1 MVMRYFILLSYDGTN
16 FHGWQAQKN
25 AISIQKILCDA
36 LGMMLREDVSLTGCG
51 RTDAGV
57 HAREYYAHMDLEKE
71 LSKAQAVKLVFKLN
85 SYLGKDIAIRKI
97 FPVKQDAHARFSAFL
112 RTYKYYIALQ
122 KDPFLVNHS
131 WYHYGPFD
139 IEMMNRGAEIL
150 MSHSDFTSFSKVD
163 SDTKTKI
170 CKLSEAYWEVTGN
183 QLVFT
188 ISANRFLRNMVRAI
202 VGTLLDLGT
211 GKMNLRDLKLVI
223 EAKNRSDAGDSV
235 PACGLFLH
243 KLGYPEDIVSSEVA
257 K

>member
-1 MVMRYFILLSYDGTN
+1 MRYFILLSYDGTN

-25 AISIQKILCDA
+25 AISIQKILNDA
-36 LGMMLREDVSLTGCG
+36 LGMMLREDISLTGCG
-51 RTDAGV
+51 RTDTGV
-57 HAREYYAHMDLEKE
+57 HAREYYAHMDIEKE
-71 LSKAQAVKLVFKLN
+71 LSKAQAGKLVFKMN
-85 SYLGKDIAIRKI
+85 SYLGKDISIQRI
-97 FPVKQDAHARFSAFL
+97 FPVRQDAHARFSATL
-112 RTYKYYIALQ
+112 RTYKYYITLL

-150 MSHSDFTSFSKVD
+150 MAHSDFTSFSKVD

-170 CKLSEAYWEVTGN
+170 CRITEASWEKSGS

-188 ISANRFLRNMVRAI
+188 ISADRFLRNMVRAI

-211 GKMNLRDLKLVI
+211 GKMNLRYLKLVI

-243 KLGYPEDIVSSEVA
+243 KVGYPDDIVSREVA
-257 K
+257 R